1 MKDSNQSLGGQEDG
15 TSTEA
20 WQRDV
25 IEKLAMASVTEQR
38 RARRWGIFFKFL
50 FFGYFLLLLGVLY
63 VDALDVETAKG
74 KDHTAL
80 VEVEGLIASADM
92 GIDADRVIKG
102 LKAAYKDKNT
112 KGIILR
118 INSPGGSPVQSADIN
133 AEIGRLKEK
142 HPDIPVYAV
151 VSDVAAS
158 GGYYIA
164 VAADAI
170 YANPS
175 SIVGSIGVRMDQ
187 FGFVDAMDKLGI
199 ERRLLTAG
207 DHKGALDPFLPVAE
221 GDREHVQRI
230 LDQIH
235 SQFIDAVKAGRGDRL
250 VETPDLYSG
259 RFWTGEEGMALGL
272 VDGYGDM
279 RKVARDMIGE
289 KKIVD
294 FSVEED
300 VWERLAGR
308 LGTGLGTALGRIMGL
323 GGQSAI
329 R

>member
-1 MKDSNQSLGGQEDG
+1 MKQSNSPGGDSETGG
-15 TSTEA
+15 TSDI

-25 IEKLAMASVTEQR
+25 IEKLVMASVTEQR
-38 RARRWGIFFKFL
+38 RARRWGIFFKSL
-50 FFGYFLLLLGVLY
+50 FFGYLLLILGFGFMG
-63 VDALDVETAKG
+63 EWNGESIKG
-74 KDHTAL
+74 NDHTAL
-80 VEVEGLIASADM
+80 VEIEGLIASADM
-92 GIDADRVIKG
+92 GVDADRVIKS

-112 KGIILR
+112 KGVIIR

-142 HPDIPVYAV
+142 HPDIPLYAV
-151 VSDVAAS
+151 VSDVCAS

-187 FGFVDAMDKLGI
+187 FGFVDALEKLGV

-207 DHKGALDPFLPVAE
+207 DHKGAMDPFLPVAE
-221 GDREHVQRI
+221 EDRDHIQDL

-235 SQFIDAVKAGRGDRL
+235 EQFIDAVKQGRGDRL
-250 VETPDLYSG
+250 VMSSDLFSG
-259 RFWTGEEGMALGL
+259 RFWTGTEGMSLGL
-272 VDGYGDM
+272 VDGFGDM
-279 RKVARDMIGE
+279 RHVAREVIGE

-294 FSVEED
+294 FTVEED

-308 LGTGLGTALGRIMGL
+308 LGAGVGTALAKML
-323 GGQSAI
+323 GIGGNAGI